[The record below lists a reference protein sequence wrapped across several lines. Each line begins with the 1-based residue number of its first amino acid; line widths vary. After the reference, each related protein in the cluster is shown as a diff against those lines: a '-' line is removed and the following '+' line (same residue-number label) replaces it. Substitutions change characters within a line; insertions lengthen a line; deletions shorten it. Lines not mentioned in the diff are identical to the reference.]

1 MILLFLFSLFSSFP
15 SLAISGSVQQ
25 PPPPFSPLKGRQI
38 EKVSGLHCSF
48 AYYGRFVGR
57 QAGRQ
62 AEHLTER
69 TPVAH
74 CTAPHKPDR
83 PSTSHTTRTHKHILF
98 LLAFVFLSLPPLPRN
113 SCGKLE
119 TFPFF
124 LLFLLSFT
132 FPHNPYP
139 PPPSLSP
146 NSPIHPP
153 SPSTSGCLYCRC
165 CFLTVASLSL
175 PSSSVEGS
183 IFYFLFHNSH

>member
-1 MILLFLFSLFSSFP
+1 MILLFLFS
-15 SLAISGSVQQ
+15 ISGSVQQ
-25 PPPPFSPLKGRQI
+25 PPPPFSPPKGRQI

-69 TPVAH
+69 TPLAH

-119 TFPFF
+119 TFLFF

-139 PPPSLSP
+139 PPSLPLPQFPHSSTFAQYFGLFVLP
-146 NSPIHPP
+146 VLLLNTCFPFPP
-153 SPSTSGCLYCRC
+153 VFIRRGFYILFSLPQ
-165 CFLTVASLSL
+165 LSL
-175 PSSSVEGS
+175 IEG
-183 IFYFLFHNSH
+183 I